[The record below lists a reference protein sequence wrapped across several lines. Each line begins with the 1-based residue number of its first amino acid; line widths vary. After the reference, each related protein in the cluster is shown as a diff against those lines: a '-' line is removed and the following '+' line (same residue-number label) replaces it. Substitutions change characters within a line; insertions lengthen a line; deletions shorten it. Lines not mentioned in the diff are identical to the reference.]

1 MEEKKEETELQH
13 KHLPSIKEE
22 RIQFNMNPVIVV
34 HGGAGRIFKE
44 REDGSRSGVTGAA
57 LKGYSILKCGGSAL
71 DAVEAAVVVMED
83 DPHFNAGCGSVLNEK
98 GEVEMDAIIMD
109 GKNLASGAVSAVKC
123 IANPIKLARLVMEK
137 TDHMLLTDQG
147 ASTFARTMGVPEVP
161 GEKLI
166 TERSLERWKKNLEAD
181 SNPQEFQKDL
191 GTVGAVAVDS
201 AGNVACATSTGGLTN
216 KRVGRVGDTAC
227 IGSGGYAD
235 NNVGATS
242 TTGHGESIM
251 KVVLARLILYH
262 MEQGK
267 SPEDAADAALNCM
280 KTRVGGLGGVI
291 VISSSGDWAAR
302 FSTKQMSWATIKD
315 DQLQCGIYD
324 GERHTQSAEEA
335 LSSLG
340 S

>member
-1 MEEKKEETELQH
+1 MK
-13 KHLPSIKEE
+13 
-22 RIQFNMNPVIVV
+22 PVIVV

-44 REDGSRSGVTGAA
+44 REEGSRSGVKRAA
-57 LKGYSILKCGGSAL
+57 LKGYNILKRGGSAL
-71 DAVEAAVVVMED
+71 DAVEEAVAVMED
-83 DPHFNAGCGSVLNEK
+83 DPHFNAGRGSVLNEK

-109 GKNLASGAVSAVKC
+109 GKNLASGAVSAVKR
-123 IANPIKLARLVMEK
+123 IDHPIKLARLVMEK

-147 ASTFARTMGVPEVP
+147 ALAFARAMGIPEVP

-166 TERSLERWKKNLEAD
+166 TERSLDRWKKNLEAD

-191 GTVGAVAVDS
+191 GTVGAIAIDS
-201 AGNVACATSTGGLTN
+201 AGNVASATSTGGLTN
-216 KRVGRVGDTAC
+216 KLVGRVGDTAC

-235 NNVGATS
+235 NDVGATS

-251 KVVLARLILYH
+251 KVVLARLILFH

-267 SPEDAADAALNCM
+267 KPQDAADAALNFM

-302 FSTKQMSWATIKD
+302 FSTKQMSWATVKD
-315 DQLQCGIYD
+315 DELLCGVHA
-324 GERHTQSAEEA
+324 GERHRQSVEEA
-335 LSSLG
+335 MSSMG

>member
-1 MEEKKEETELQH
+1 MK
-13 KHLPSIKEE
+13 
-22 RIQFNMNPVIVV
+22 PVIVV

-44 REDGSRSGVTGAA
+44 REEGSRSGVRKAA
-57 LKGYSILKCGGSAL
+57 LKGYSILKGGGNAL
-71 DAVEAAVVVMED
+71 DAVEEAVAVMED

-123 IANPIKLARLVMEK
+123 IANPIKLARLIMEK

-147 ASTFARTMGVPEVP
+147 AFAFARAMGVPEVP
-161 GEKLI
+161 GEELI
-166 TERSLERWKKNLEAD
+166 TERSLQRWKKNLEAD

-191 GTVGAVAVDS
+191 GTVGAVAIDS

-216 KRVGRVGDTAC
+216 KLVGRVGDTAC

-251 KVVLARLILYH
+251 KVVLARLALYH

-267 SPEDAADAALNCM
+267 SPEDAADIALDYM
-280 KTRVGGLGGVI
+280 KTRVGGLGGII
-291 VISSSGDWAAR
+291 VISRSGDWAAR
-302 FSTKQMSWATIKD
+302 FSTKQMAWATIKD
-315 DQLQCGIYD
+315 DLLQCGIYA
-324 GERHTQSAEEA
+324 GERDEQSAEEA
-335 LSSLG
+335 LSALG

>member
-1 MEEKKEETELQH
+1 MK
-13 KHLPSIKEE
+13 
-22 RIQFNMNPVIVV
+22 PVIVV

-44 REDGSRSGVTGAA
+44 REEGSRSGVIRAA
-57 LKGYSILKCGGSAL
+57 LKGYNILKEGGNAL
-71 DAVEAAVVVMED
+71 DAVEEAVVVMEE

-109 GKNLASGAVSAVKC
+109 GKNLSSGAVSAVKC

-147 ASTFARTMGVPEVP
+147 ALAFAKAMGVSEVP

-191 GTVGAVAVDS
+191 GTVGAVAVDH

-227 IGSGGYAD
+227 IG
-235 NNVGATS
+235 
-242 TTGHGESIM
+242 
-251 KVVLARLILYH
+251 
-262 MEQGK
+262 K
-267 SPEDAADAALNCM
+267 SPEDAADAALDCM
-280 KTRVGGLGGVI
+280 KTRVGGLGGII
-291 VISSSGDWAAR
+291 VISNSGDWAAR
-302 FSTKQMSWATIKD
+302 FSTKQMSWATVKD
-315 DQLQCGIYD
+315 DQVQCGIYV
-324 GERHTQSAEEA
+324 GEKHTQSVAKA
-335 LSSLG
+335 SSSTG

>member
-1 MEEKKEETELQH
+1 MK
-13 KHLPSIKEE
+13 
-22 RIQFNMNPVIVV
+22 PVIVV

-44 REDGSRSGVTGAA
+44 RENGSRSGVTRAA
-57 LKGYSILKCGGSAL
+57 LKGYNILKQGGSAL
-71 DAVEAAVVVMED
+71 DAVEEAVVVMEN

-109 GKNLASGAVSAVKC
+109 GKNLTSGAVSAVKC

-147 ASTFARTMGVPEVP
+147 ALAFARAMGVPEVP
-161 GEKLI
+161 GETLI

-191 GTVGAVAVDS
+191 GTVGAVAIDS

-235 NNVGATS
+235 NIVGATS

-267 SPEDAADAALNCM
+267 SPEDAADVALNYM

-291 VISSSGDWAAR
+291 VVSSSGDWAAR
-302 FSTKQMSWATIKD
+302 FSTKQMAWATVKD
-315 DQLQCGIYD
+315 DQLQSGIFT
-324 GERHTQSAEEA
+324 GEKNTQSIKEA
-335 LSSLG
+335 ISSME